1 MYKTLVIGSIL
12 LAVISSPFVYA
23 DNQSTNLT
31 ESQISIVKASCLSVQ
46 STLNRIHANDALS
59 RVHLGQEYETIST
72 KFMAPMNS
80 RMALAKLD
88 NVALTRT
95 TVDFNAKL
103 SDFRTL
109 YQQYEETMLRT
120 IQTKCVDQPEE
131 FYSSLLQAQSD
142 RSAVRQSVAGLANLV
157 TQYKQQVDAL
167 RNQAISASQQG
178 DQ

>member
-120 IQTKCVDQPEE
+120 IQTKCVDQPEG

-167 RNQAISASQQG
+167 RDQAISASQQG

>member
-95 TVDFNAKL
+95 TVDFNTKL

-131 FYSSLLQAQSD
+131 FYSALLQAQSD

>member
-95 TVDFNAKL
+95 TVDFNTKL

>member
-1 MYKTLVIGSIL
+1 MYKTLVIGSVL

-95 TVDFNAKL
+95 TVDFNTKL

>member
-1 MYKTLVIGSIL
+1 MYKTLVIGSVL